1 MCELLQVS
9 RSGYYAWRHRLAT
22 GPGPRQQRRE
32 QLAATV
38 LRAHAGSDGVYGAPR
53 ITGELRAAGTVV
65 TRKTVAKTM
74 AALGLQGISPRP
86 FKITTIPDP
95 AAPARPDLVKR
106 VFDTG
111 HLNKVW
117 ISDITYLH
125 THQGWLYL
133 AVVRDAC
140 SRRVLGWA
148 IEDHQRADLVQT
160 ALQMALEQ
168 RGGHLTHPVVFHADR
183 GTQYTSTQIRD
194 YAAANNLVC
203 SVGRTGI
210 CYDNAMAESFF
221 ATLKVEFY
229 HRHTWLT
236 RTAAT
241 HAVNHWIANVYNR
254 RRRHSALNMTSPIQ
268 YELTH
273 HHQPPAANAA

>member
-9 RSGYYAWRHRLAT
+9 RSGFYAWRRRELA
-22 GPGPRQQRRE
+22 GPGPRQARQDE
-32 QLAATV
+32 ITAQVLAAHT
-38 LRAHAGSDGVYGAPR
+38 ASDGVYGAPR
-53 ITGELRAAGTVV
+53 ITGELRAAGTIV

-74 AALGLQGISPRP
+74 ASLGLQGISPRP
-86 FKITTIPDP
+86 FTITTRRDDH
-95 AAPARPDLVKR
+95 AAPRPDLVNR

-111 HLNKVW
+111 QLDRVW

-148 IEDHQRADLVQT
+148 IEDHQRTDLVQA
-160 ALQMALEQ
+160 ALQMAIDQ
-168 RGGHLTHPVVFHADR
+168 RGGRLARQVIFHADR
-183 GTQYTSTQIRD
+183 GTQYTSSQLHDFAT
-194 YAAANNLVC
+194 ANNLVC
-203 SVGRTGI
+203 SVGRTGV
-210 CYDNAMAESFF
+210 CWDNAMAESFF

-229 HRHTWLT
+229 HRRTWPT
-236 RTAAT
+236 RTQAKQAV
-241 HAVNHWIANVYNR
+241 HAWIANIYNR
-254 RRRHSALNMTSPIQ
+254 RRRHSSLGMTSPIQ

-273 HHQPPAANAA
+273 HHAAKAA